1 MTLEDTENKRKR
13 LLFRSWHRGTREMDI
28 IMGTFAE
35 DHVTDFSEEE
45 LDAYDA
51 LLQTPDPDLYDWVSG
66 RVEVPANALTPML
79 SKLLAHHVATSRI
92 ANKK

>member
-1 MTLEDTENKRKR
+1 MTLEDTNNKRKR

-35 DHVTDFSEEE
+35 DHLAGFSEEE
-45 LDAYDA
+45 LDAYDE

-79 SKLLAHHVATSRI
+79 SKLLEHHVATSLI
-92 ANKK
+92 AHKK